1 MCASARAGDSVRVTM
16 RGGAPWGFQLQDGKE
31 HHGPLVVSQV
41 DSGGRAAQAGLLEG
55 DEVASLNGEPASDLA
70 PQDIAARL
78 EGPADSLELLV
89 RRLRTQDEPRY
100 WGKEKESWAP
110 GVELSREI
118 RSLKRFGKG
127 APSPAGPVQLGT
139 SDCRREFGPD
149 LDTRGSGPGVL
160 RSATSSTRSLY
171 IYSTRQERVGQ
182 GGRLAGSSCS
192 LGQVEVTLQRPWGGG
207 ELSISR
213 TEARGRVSPPK
224 EGGNAEAPPAS
235 VSFGISAEGDASAE
249 QWDSESE
256 RDLGPRKHRARHA
269 RFRRSESQS
278 EKQLKEAKSKCRRI
292 ALLLTAAPN
301 PNNKGVLMFEKH
313 RQRARQ
319 YTLVSYG
326 TGEEEPWSD
335 EEEEEEQNDRT
346 VRITFVATD
355 KPQLN
360 SDSVA
365 DAQGSCSAEISDLAS
380 QQLVVEKKPDSLE
393 EMEHLPATKGKG
405 ALMFARRRQR
415 VDEIAAAH
423 EEMRSKGIPVEGPA
437 GAGSPE
443 PVPSYQVEEHPNKLY
458 GDSQSGELSWG
469 IKHQQYQE
477 QQTPIQQYSPTVNGV
492 AHQQPSE
499 MQRSLVANRMAQP
512 FSGVPN
518 RVPAPFS
525 PSRSIT
531 ALESDQ
537 PGYSDNTFRVVP
549 PPVPVITR
557 PQVLSP
563 TDQEQMVSRDERIAV
578 PAIKTVMLQD
588 TKKRSTA
595 KMAFASN
602 ELLKASQTSQLLN
615 APKSDKKAGFESG
628 AEEDYLSL
636 GAEACN
642 FLQTPTVKHKTPPP
656 VAPKPSINLASP
668 PWLTE
673 NTTQAQ
679 SEIPSPA
686 AAPPVASPMQPRPP
700 QQHATLSTWAPP
712 ELHPPRQQSVSAWA
726 PAQTKAEPQLPSRAW
741 GSSLQEAQAQAPVG
755 PWAQPHAPASML
767 TPRQPAKS
775 WNPPYISANSMASHL
790 SQTAA
795 SKAHL
800 MGSVSS
806 ARAVSPASDMPTMRG
821 RGAELFARRQ
831 SRMEKFVV
839 DSETVQANKARSQS
853 PTPSLPSTWKY
864 SPNVRAPP
872 PSSYNPL
879 LTPSYPPGAIK
890 QHPASSVQTKAN
902 SKPKAKQATKH
913 LNSLDVM
920 KHQPY
925 QLNVSLFTY
934 NPTVEA
940 KATTAPSP
948 TSAPAPASQLMKPVG
963 PGVNRSHSLSLPRR
977 LPSMSSTLGFE
988 SPLTTPVFQP
998 SYDPMQRQSSWMEK
1012 SGKPSSPW
1020 GFQPESAGTQHGPPF
1035 RKYQSQR
1042 SVPENSP
1049 RYGGAGADVQA
1060 PISQPNYT
1068 SVCNASWRR

>member
-1 MCASARAGDSVRVTM
+1 MYSCINGQITASSPKQLTFSAEKHQLNEYILMLDVHPAPVGTNAAEKNGTDSERSVRWPVSALPELRF
-16 RGGAPWGFQLQDGKE
+16 RGDVP
-31 HHGPLVVSQV
+31 
-41 DSGGRAAQAGLLEG
+41 
-55 DEVASLNGEPASDLA
+55 
-70 PQDIAARL
+70 
-78 EGPADSLELLV
+78 
-89 RRLRTQDEPRY
+89 
-100 WGKEKESWAP
+100 WAP

-477 QQTPIQQYSPTVNGV
+477 QQTPI
-492 AHQQPSE
+492 HE

-963 PGVNRSHSLSLPRR
+963 PVS
-977 LPSMSSTLGFE
+977 
-988 SPLTTPVFQP
+988 V
-998 SYDPMQRQSSWMEK
+998 SYAFARQSPQQPQAPSKLPPSPALHDGPAHQPNPAVSPHTATESYVVPGFPRVSK
-1012 SGKPSSPW
+1012 PEGVPISARLAAPRPKYSARKPS
-1020 GFQPESAGTQHGPPF
+1020 AGSKTWKPVVLGL
-1035 RKYQSQR
+1035 
-1042 SVPENSP
+1042 
-1049 RYGGAGADVQA
+1049 
-1060 PISQPNYT
+1060 
-1068 SVCNASWRR
+1068 